1 MNDQHLAL
9 RHPFP
14 KIADESTLFY
24 GGNQGKFEKR
34 YVQQGGC
41 GLVGAANLI
50 YYLAAQGICGR
61 RADLPAQ
68 MQPECV
74 VPLDA
79 FNRSCEHLRRRFLP
93 VLPRLGMN
101 GFSLV
106 LGLNLYFLRYGLPY
120 RAFWGI
126 RGKKL
131 WKRAAEMLRQDLPVI
146 FSVGPNFPKLWG
158 KEKVTFY
165 QRLPDGSYRPAAA
178 TLAHYVT
185 ITALD
190 EDYAKISSWGRE
202 YYVSRREYEDYVH
215 RHSAYLV
222 SNVAVIRKKKQKA
235 PRA

>member
-1 MNDQHLAL
+1 MTEQHLAL

-14 KIADESTLFY
+14 KVADGTSLSY
-24 GGNQGKFEKR
+24 GGNQGRFEKR

-50 YYLAAQGICGR
+50 FYLAAQGIYGKHTE
-61 RADLPAQ
+61 LPGL

-74 VPLDA
+74 VSLEA
-79 FNRSCEHLRRRFLP
+79 FNRSCEQLRTRFLP
-93 VLPRLGMN
+93 VFPKLGIN

-126 RGKKL
+126 RGRKL
-131 WKRAAEMLRQDLPVI
+131 WQRVEEMLRQDLPVI

-165 QRLPDGSYRPAAA
+165 QRMGDGTYRPAAS

-190 EDYAKISSWGRE
+190 GEYARISSWGRE
-202 YYVSRREYEDYVH
+202 YYVSRREYETYV
-215 RHSAYLV
+215 RKHSAYLV
-222 SNVAVIRKKKQKA
+222 SNVAVIRKKKRKG
-235 PRA
+235 RAG

>member
-1 MNDQHLAL
+1 MNDQHPAL

-14 KIADESTLFY
+14 RIADGNTLSY
-24 GGNQGKFEKR
+24 GGNQSKFEKR

-50 YYLAAQGICGR
+50 YYLASQGIYGKH
-61 RADLPAQ
+61 ADLPAQ

-74 VPLDA
+74 ISLEA
-79 FNRSCEHLRRRFLP
+79 FNRSCEQLRKRFLP

-106 LGLNLYFLRYGLPY
+106 LGLNLYFLRYRMPY

-131 WKRAAEMLRQDLPVI
+131 WQRAAEMLRQDLPVI
-146 FSVGPNFPKLWG
+146 FSIGPNFPKLWG

-165 QRLPDGSYRPAAA
+165 QRLPDGTYRPAAA

-202 YYVSRREYEDYVH
+202 FYVSRREYEDYVR

-222 SNVAVIRKKKQKA
+222 SNIAVIRKKKRRG
-235 PRA
+235 PST